1 MKLGHYVVI
10 QQTRRRI
17 PGRKACL
24 VAYRSALD
32 RQIDE
37 LLKTAEGARL
47 IRLAGLN
54 TTYYITDDL
63 YREIYD
69 RTFNAAGAGDNVVGK
84 LDNGR

>member
-10 QQTRRRI
+10 QLTRRRI
-17 PGRKACL
+17 PGRTACR

-37 LLKTAEGARL
+37 LLKTADGARL
-47 IRLAGLN
+47 IKWAGLN

-63 YREIYD
+63 YREIYAL
-69 RTFNAAGAGDNVVGK
+69 TFNKNDEK
-84 LDNGR
+84 